1 MQRKQKR
8 RIQQQHQCAN
18 TNSPSLHLVNLFNN
32 FAYRSQGVLWRVLKC
47 ARKREI
53 IGLSQ
58 FQRVFLMKLSCIS
71 RGGYLP
77 SCLCVKCCSVLNHG
91 TFKYTQKKNHFI
103 VFFGFTCRCWCFVL
117 FVQAF
122 VRWFFFFFFN
132 NFHNVSNLAINDD
145 GERLRHR
152 HRNRHHWHVLL
163 CEFDYDV
170 HPFAC
175 TQRKKN
181 INT

>member
-91 TFKYTQKKNHFI
+91 TFKYTQKKTISSFSSDSH
-103 VFFGFTCRCWCFVL
+103 VVVDVL
-117 FVQAF
+117 FCLYKRLYAD
-122 VRWFFFFFFN
+122 FFSFFFN